1 MRVIQVENYEKMSK
15 LAAKIISSQIILN
28 PKIKIGLATGSTPVG
43 LYEELIKL
51 YNEKEKS
58 LISF

>member
-28 PKIKIGLATGSTPVG
+28 AKIKIGLATGSTPVG
-43 LYEELIKL
+43 LYEELI
-51 YNEKEKS
+51 
-58 LISF
+58 

>member
-28 PKIKIGLATGSTPVG
+28 HPDGRI
-43 LYEELIKL
+43 
-51 YNEKEKS
+51 
-58 LISF
+58 